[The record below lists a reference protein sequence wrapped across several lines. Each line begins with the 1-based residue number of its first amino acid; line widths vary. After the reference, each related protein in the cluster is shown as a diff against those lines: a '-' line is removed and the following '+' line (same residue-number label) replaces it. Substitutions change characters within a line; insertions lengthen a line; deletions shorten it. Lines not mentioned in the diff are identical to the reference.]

1 MSFRQEVVT
10 TLCDSTRYIK
20 AMATLMIFFGM
31 LSLLSLYVGEPGT
44 GPYALAI
51 INLTV
56 AVLFVATLT
65 GLFWY
70 CQQRID
76 AY

>member
-20 AMATLMIFFGM
+20 AMGTLMIFFGL
-31 LSLLSLYVGEPGT
+31 LSLLSLVVGEPGT
-44 GPYALAI
+44 GSYALAV
-51 INLTV
+51 INFV
-56 AVLFVATLT
+56 IAVLFVAVLT

-70 CQQRID
+70 CQQRPD